1 MGNGAMITKNV
12 SSISLVSWTFS
23 AFCNVGLIVV
33 VEFRYKSCVINIIIT
48 IIIIVVTV
56 VFSSQIVVVLLF
68 LQQPVQS
75 ILCDQFSQLLGWL
88 PVSPVVGMATS

>member
-1 MGNGAMITKNV
+1 M
-12 SSISLVSWTFS
+12 
-23 AFCNVGLIVV
+23 V
-33 VEFRYKSCVINIIIT
+33 VEFRYKSCVINVIIT

-75 ILCDQFSQLLGWL
+75 ILCDQFSQLPGWL